1 MSFLGSRAGIEPERH
16 SVPARMSKTKAIL
29 VALIVWS
36 STAAAQE
43 VTLHRTG
50 RGPAPAM
57 DGSVEGTLEQ
67 LCARFAKAPAEMR
80 GGTITCRRVDTSA
93 GLVAI
98 DAGHLDGTDLYLADA
113 LPGARLRL
121 VAKLASV
128 LSGPTEG
135 SDARIARVLRPPAW
149 TAHDLVLVEYET
161 SYVNWENTEVV
172 GWSRRS
178 ATVCRLGAPTRCTGE
193 LPLAWDG
200 FHGRNEDGGFAAVE
214 GYQVVARVRASATI
228 VARPD
233 GTLRHRLVRGT
244 WRQLFGSDW
253 GFSVPSAYVEGTI
266 RIDHAPLVM
275 LAATPS
281 DR

>member
-1 MSFLGSRAGIEPERH
+1 MST
-16 SVPARMSKTKAIL
+16 TKAIL

-43 VTLHRTG
+43 VRLHRTG

-57 DGSVEGTLEQ
+57 DGSVAGTFEQ
-67 LCARFAKAPAEMR
+67 LCTRLAGAPAEIHA
-80 GGTITCRRVDTSA
+80 GTITCRRVAASA

-98 DAGHLDGTDLYLADA
+98 DTWHLDGTDLYLADA
-113 LPGARLRL
+113 LPDARLRF
-121 VAKLASV
+121 VAKLANVS
-128 LSGPTEG
+128 SGPTEG
-135 SDARIARVLRPPAW
+135 SDARVVRVLRPPAW

-178 ATVCRLGAPTRCTGE
+178 ATVCRLGEPTRCTGE
-193 LPLAWDG
+193 LPLAWDA
-200 FHGRNEDGGFAAVE
+200 FHGRNEAGGFAAVE
-214 GYQVVARVRASATI
+214 GYEVVARVRASATI

-244 WRQLFGSDW
+244 WMQLFGRDW
-253 GFSVPSAYVEGTI
+253 GFDVPAAYVEGQT
-266 RIDHAPLVM
+266 RVDHTPLVT
-275 LAATPS
+275 LAHDATTSAGP
-281 DR
+281 